1 MSRHEIRKITVEL
14 ADGELRTYRGKGV
27 LRDVKTTRKVE
38 DQDANITVAPSRFVT
53 VALDIESSFAQ
64 PMPSDVAPVAGRTS
78 AFGPGQPME
87 VTHSGD
93 ST

>member
-27 LRDVKTTRKVE
+27 LRDVNTEVKPGKRGEQPTK
-38 DQDANITVAPSRFVT
+38 SHFVT

-64 PMPSDVAPVAGRTS
+64 PMPAGIATVAGRTS